1 MSMPDFPIDPEL
13 RIRPRPPVVLR
24 RTTEAVGFIRK
35 MTLSR
40 PGHAWRDVLQSFE
53 AARDEWSAMEAV
65 VHLELILEAEGLL
78 IEERTAHASPLG
90 KIGFARPKIEV
101 AQCWRGAAPARKWA
115 LQLQLG

>member
-13 RIRPRPPVVLR
+13 RIGASPPVVLR

-53 AARDEWSAMEAV
+53 AVRDEWSAMEAV
-65 VHLELILEAEGLL
+65 VQLELLLDAEGLL
-78 IEERTAHASPLG
+78 IEERTVPASLPG
-90 KIGFARPKIEV
+90 QDRS
-101 AQCWRGAAPARKWA
+101 RAA
-115 LQLQLG
+115 